1 MLKCTFKMEDSEL
14 DELDSEAAKS
24 TPFDDLLVSEVS
36 KRPVLYVSSM
46 RGNRNLRLKENNWKA
61 IGDELGVERE

>member
-14 DELDSEAAKS
+14 DGLDSEAAKS